1 MSQISQCR
9 NRRAFLVASTCGFAG
24 IQFGKPAAITGEE
37 RQLVAAESAG
47 GRRGGQ
53 AKSVILF
60 FLCGGAS
67 HVDTWDMKTA
77 APAEY
82 RGPFKPIA
90 TSATDIQC
98 CEHMPLLAKQAHHL
112 AVIRSVCGTVNTND
126 HHAGYYYN
134 LTGHVPDSSF
144 KTLGND
150 RRPYTDDWPFIGSVV
165 GSRSGNRKGLA
176 GAITLPHKP
185 SKLPYTRPGQFAGR
199 LGVEF
204 DPLYLQGSVEQPL
217 KFQIP
222 SLVLSGDVTAE
233 QMRSRQQ
240 LLQRIDAA
248 RRKFDYSHSQRT
260 WKQHQQRSLDL

>member
-150 RRPYTDDWPFIGSVV
+150 RRPYTDDWPFI
-165 GSRSGNRKGLA
+165 
-176 GAITLPHKP
+176 
-185 SKLPYTRPGQFAGR
+185 
-199 LGVEF
+199 
-204 DPLYLQGSVEQPL
+204 
-217 KFQIP
+217 
-222 SLVLSGDVTAE
+222 
-233 QMRSRQQ
+233 
-240 LLQRIDAA
+240 
-248 RRKFDYSHSQRT
+248 
-260 WKQHQQRSLDL
+260 